1 MLIYDALGN
10 LKTLDWLRAKYG
22 NVEAHTLP
30 TTGPCWRVF
39 ALVEDAD
46 YPGHKP
52 TARPSWWPKPAATA
66 ALVAKTLSADG
77 DPAAEVPVARYWP
90 DAPILP
96 PAQAHWQPRGVIGY
110 TNTQGDT
117 GFGMGNGD
125 YYTPPQQAG
134 VSWIW
139 VAQPDQAPAKYAGV
153 ASEAVSGLGM
163 LAGTNH
169 SHINVVFRY
178 DSGHEEPPPD
188 DELIALLRII
198 NANVAR
204 IAQEMPCR

>member
-46 YPGHKP
+46 YPKHSKP
-52 TARPSWWPKPAATA
+52 TVIPSWWPKPAATA
-66 ALVAKTLSADG
+66 ALVAKTLTADG

-96 PAQAHWQPRGVIGY
+96 PNQAHWQPRGVIGY
-110 TNTQGDT
+110 TNVEGDT

-125 YYTPPQQAG
+125 YYTPPLQEGA
-134 VSWIW
+134 SWIW
-139 VAQPDQAPAKYAGV
+139 IAQPDL
-153 ASEAVSGLGM
+153 ASEAVAGLGM

-169 SHINVVFRY
+169 AHMNAVFQF
-178 DSGHEEPPPD
+178 DPGHEDPPPPD
-188 DELIALLRII
+188 EQLLDVALRIE
-198 NANVAR
+198 ALVR
-204 IAQEMPCR
+204 QIAEGTEK